1 MLGLKPEPLLPW
13 DGVLLVVDRLL
24 EDPFDFSTELGI
36 YRLIFDMQLAQCCMP
51 IPRTQKG
58 KPTMASQPWPASAD
72 INDREQSLAC
82 FMGVQDANEILGY
95 LRDMV
100 SEEDIMG
107 SSSDSSSDTL
117 PVGLSPSKRL
127 RHSPTWEPGSA
138 PYAQP
143 LCDQDSEQE
152 APLKHNDET

>member
-72 INDREQSLAC
+72 LNDREQ
-82 FMGVQDANEILGY
+82 ILDTHY
-95 LRDMV
+95 MV
-100 SEEDIMG
+100 AGIPSTVAIKRSEQQYC
-107 SSSDSSSDTL
+107 T
-117 PVGLSPSKRL
+117 
-127 RHSPTWEPGSA
+127 SA
-138 PYAQP
+138 PI
-143 LCDQDSEQE
+143 
-152 APLKHNDET
+152 

>member
-58 KPTMASQPWPASAD
+58 KPTVASQPWPASAD
-72 INDREQSLAC
+72 LNDREQILAC

-95 LRDMV
+95 LRDIV
-100 SEEDIMG
+100 SMITCLFFARWCSRCTYKMDIVSM
-107 SSSDSSSDTL
+107 SFF
-117 PVGLSPSKRL
+117 VV
-127 RHSPTWEPGSA
+127 A
-138 PYAQP
+138 C
-143 LCDQDSEQE
+143 LCS
-152 APLKHNDET
+152 

>member
-72 INDREQSLAC
+72 LNDREQILAC
-82 FMGVQDANEILGY
+82 FMGCKTPTRYLAICGTWSVKKILWA
-95 LRDMV
+95 DPQ
-100 SEEDIMG
+100 
-107 SSSDSSSDTL
+107 TA
-117 PVGLSPSKRL
+117 PQTLSPWDCLPPSGCGTVPLGSLARHHMHSHYVIRTQNKRL
-127 RHSPTWEPGSA
+127 R
-138 PYAQP
+138 
-143 LCDQDSEQE
+143 
-152 APLKHNDET
+152 